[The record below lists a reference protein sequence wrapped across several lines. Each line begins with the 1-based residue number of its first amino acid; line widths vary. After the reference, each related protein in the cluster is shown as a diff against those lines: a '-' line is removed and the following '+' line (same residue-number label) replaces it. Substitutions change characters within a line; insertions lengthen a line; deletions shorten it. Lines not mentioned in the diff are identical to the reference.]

1 VSGIELA
8 SPRGRLI
15 VAATVLGSGMAMLD
29 SSVVNVAL
37 ARIGEDLG
45 AGLADLQ
52 WVTNGYLLAL
62 ASLILLGGSLGDRFG
77 RRRIFLI
84 GVVWFALASAVCGL
98 AQTPG
103 QLIGARLLQGVGGA
117 LLTPGSLALLESS
130 LRRDDRAKAIGAW
143 TGATGIASV
152 AGPFLGG
159 WLVQYASWR
168 WVFWINLP
176 LAVVTV
182 WVARAAVPESRREHA
197 GGRFDVAGAMLAT
210 AALATATF
218 ALIQTDSLGGGGTV
232 GVLVLAGALGV
243 GFVLVERRAVS
254 PLVEPSLF
262 ANRVFSGANLMTLLT
277 YAALG
282 AMSFFLTLQL
292 QITLGYEPSGAE
304 AVADVADGTDEGLVL
319 DAELGAQAAHVDVD
333 RPGAAVVVVAPHVG
347 QQGLAG
353 EHAPGLLGEVLQQLE
368 LGVGQVEG
376 VAVEGGRVGGLV
388 DDEAAGRQRRRP
400 SSRRMARRMRA
411 STSAGPAPSS
421 NDVADAPL
429 GADGG
434 EPALAEDE
442 QDRRPVAGGIQ
453 QAAHL
458 AGDGEVGCGRR
469 ARRCRR
475 GASVTTAA
483 SGRISR
489 TVWASRPSA

>member
-1 VSGIELA
+1 MSGIELA

-232 GVLVLAGALGV
+232 GVLVLAGLARLARG
-243 GFVLVERRAVS
+243 GAT
-254 PLVEPSLF
+254 
-262 ANRVFSGANLMTLLT
+262 RVILYVDAGNDA
-277 YAALG
+277 
-282 AMSFFLTLQL
+282 
-292 QITLGYEPSGAE
+292 
-304 AVADVADGTDEGLVL
+304 AVALY
-319 DAELGAQAAHVDVD
+319 
-333 RPGAAVVVVAPHVG
+333 RK
-347 QQGLAG
+347 AG
-353 EHAPGLLGEVLQQLE
+353 F
-368 LGVGQVEG
+368 QVEHTDTLFG
-376 VAVEGGRVGGLV
+376 TA
-388 DDEAAGRQRRRP
+388 P
-400 SSRRMARRMRA
+400 A
-411 STSAGPAPSS
+411 S
-421 NDVADAPL
+421 
-429 GADGG
+429 
-434 EPALAEDE
+434 
-442 QDRRPVAGGIQ
+442 
-453 QAAHL
+453 
-458 AGDGEVGCGRR
+458 
-469 ARRCRR
+469 
-475 GASVTTAA
+475 
-483 SGRISR
+483 
-489 TVWASRPSA
+489 

>member
-292 QITLGYEPSGAE
+292 QITLGYEPLLA
-304 AVADVADGTDEGLVL
+304 
-319 DAELGAQAAHVDVD
+319 
-333 RPGAAVVVVAPHVG
+333 
-347 QQGLAG
+347 GLASL
-353 EHAPGLLGEVLQQLE
+353 PITVLMLALAAQGGE
-368 LGVGQVEG
+368 LGVRIGPRIPLTVGPLLCAIGVGLLAFVDAADTG
-376 VAVEGGRVGGLV
+376 VAGYLKAVLPGLV
-388 DDEAAGRQRRRP
+388 VFGLGLCVLVAPLTATVLAAAPPGHAGVA
-400 SSRRMARRMRA
+400 SGVNNAVARTGTLLAVAALPAVVGVGSDYRDAAVFSPGYR
-411 STSAGPAPSS
+411 SAMLVCAGLLVLGGVVSWLVVRTPE
-421 NDVADAPL
+421 DAPR
-429 GADGG
+429 G
-434 EPALAEDE
+434 
-442 QDRRPVAGGIQ
+442 PVS
-453 QAAHL
+453 
-458 AGDGEVGCGRR
+458 
-469 ARRCRR
+469 R
-475 GASVTTAA
+475 GT
-483 SGRISR
+483 SR
-489 TVWASRPSA
+489 G